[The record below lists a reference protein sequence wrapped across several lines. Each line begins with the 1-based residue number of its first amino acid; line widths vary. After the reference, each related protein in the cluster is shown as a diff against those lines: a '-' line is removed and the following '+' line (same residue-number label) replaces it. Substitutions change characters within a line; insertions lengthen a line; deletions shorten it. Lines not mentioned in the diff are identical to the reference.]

1 MASADDELLI
11 LQEAK
16 MVTQEEIDCRLAS
29 AELRGEARG
38 ADSKAREIAKAMLAE
53 GMPLETV
60 ARIAGLSEAETQAL
74 K

>member
-1 MASADDELLI
+1 
-11 LQEAK
+11 

-38 ADSKAREIAKAMLAE
+38 AADARREMAKAMLAE

-60 ARIAGLSEAETQAL
+60 ARIAGLSEAEAQAL